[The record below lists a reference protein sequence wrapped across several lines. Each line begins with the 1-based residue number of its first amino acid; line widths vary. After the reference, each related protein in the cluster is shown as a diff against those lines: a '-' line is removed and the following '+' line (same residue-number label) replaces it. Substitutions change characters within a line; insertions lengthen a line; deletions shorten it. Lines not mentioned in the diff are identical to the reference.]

1 MDEYPTGGAQD
12 DNFDSLPIHDR
23 LDHKNWKARVSAYEQ
38 LAKVFRTAVDDSEY
52 RQYEGSLKKMAL
64 DSNAVAQE
72 SALTTIMQFVDN
84 APEASR
90 SMSSVVPAVV
100 EKCLSAARTGTKT
113 KAVELILLYV
123 EVDTPDPI
131 IENVIPGLD
140 AKLPKLVAATTNA
153 LTAIVRTYGT
163 KNINIKPVVKVL
175 PKLFGHS
182 DKNVRAEATALTIEI
197 YRWIGKAISPFLEDL
212 KPVQQKELNEAFEK
226 LPGGKATPERII
238 RSQRA
243 AVEAEAA
250 AADEDG
256 DEGDGGDG
264 DADEE
269 EAEPVDM
276 RDLVDPVDVN
286 AKMEGNFYDMLASKK
301 WQERK
306 EALDNLLPICKSI
319 KIADSGY
326 SQLVEA
332 LGKRMADTNINIVIV
347 AANCL
352 EGLALGMREDFNRYK
367 SSVVGLIMDRLKE
380 RKVNVIE
387 ALSGALN
394 ALYSTIPFSELLE
407 DTTANLAH
415 KNPQIRA
422 EVVKLQVYRLKN
434 IKVAPSKAEVKAC
447 CEKLMKT
454 FDDGDANV
462 REATAEA
469 LGTLMKC
476 CTEKLVTLFLEKLDS
491 VKMTKVKEYCEKAEV
506 KAKPA
511 PVAPPPKPAPA
522 KAAPAARA
530 PAKKAAPAAE
540 AAEPPKRKA
549 PALSSAKKPAAAA
562 ASAAGKPA
570 AAAATKKPV
579 AAAAA
584 VKAAPAAAA
593 AAASKAKDN
602 EPLRY
607 KFSSEDAAER
617 AAEFLGSDLIAEF
630 GDSAWKVRLA
640 AMERLYEMVDENPDF
655 ESELIIRVLAN
666 KPGWKESNFQVSAK
680 MYATFQLLAEK
691 SSTFSKACAA
701 LTVPAMVD
709 KMGDIKLKKPAG
721 ECLTAYAEA
730 LSLSFV
736 LSQSYDPLK
745 KLKAPKALADSLV
758 WVNQQLEDF
767 GIAGMQVRELIDF
780 LKFALGSANAA
791 VRTNA
796 ISCLGMLRRFIGP
809 SIRSFVEDC
818 NSSLLSS
825 IDAEFAKVA
834 DMAPPQVTK
843 GSAPS
848 EEAAGG
854 GGGGAAAGGGG
865 ADAAMEELFPRVDI
879 SPQLTSALLEECG
892 DANWKVRKE
901 GLDKIAGILEANK
914 RIKPNLGGLPA
925 ALKLRLADS
934 NKNLQIQTNEICASL
949 ATAMGKPF
957 ERYAKAL
964 CSNVA
969 SCLTDQKDAVRRSS
983 INALEAFATQ
993 CGMDCLVGSLATS
1006 LVTNSPA
1013 LRKDMLTWLVKHVAA
1028 EKEKGSTLPDL
1039 AALVPPLF
1047 QCLQDRSADVRKASQ
1062 AFLPLVIA
1070 SVGYDGV
1077 VAKTNDLKGA
1087 AKSTVM
1093 PIIEA
1098 AKPPPP
1104 PRPPAAPTAPKAPV
1118 LPSLPR
1124 LGAKPGARPAGAAA
1138 TGTASKLTRPVTPTI
1153 PSPTLQAASVATVAP
1168 VMDAQSTL
1176 SSLGGSSGGLIAPKS
1191 RLNVNIKKP
1200 IQGGGGGMSFMDSGM
1215 QSSSRMGPSSMDDD
1229 EEDMMTSRSNNFGM
1243 QQSRSMDRHQH
1254 QQQGME
1260 DVVVPS
1266 AQIKR
1271 LSVSGTGSSKEIN
1284 MDLIVTQI
1292 TSDDPPASIDAL
1304 KQLER
1309 ALQKSPEVIY
1319 SHLNELV
1326 NALTLQ
1332 VRLTFMGLEQQR
1344 GSSTTRVC
1352 KHLVNSLV
1360 SIFSNKDMA
1369 GRVDQDPLYSLLQ
1382 ELASRMLDKNLDR
1395 VESGQQLAKA
1405 LNVTMVKVLENSHR
1419 NATFGALLLILVR
1432 CAQPLRTMTE
1442 DAANQAKFGDLIMK
1456 CIWKL
1461 TKTIK
1466 ECVRNGT
1473 LRPNGLLADLN
1484 DFLVAIPPPDWK
1496 RRAQE
1501 GIPLG
1506 DMPLRTVKTV
1516 LVELSSGMGDDVFNH
1531 MELIDDPAKS
1541 AIQQYLVHMTGSK
1554 KRPISQVVNPASQP
1568 MPGNGG
1574 RDRLSVMGSPQQPLS
1589 PRFSQYQPGHP
1600 GMLSPRSAH
1609 MSAMGVNMGGGG
1621 GGPSAPSP
1629 PLGMGGA
1636 DVRMSMSMPSAGG
1649 LSGYGHLGGLGGGGG
1664 GSGGFGYGAGAPG
1677 PPMGSGFSMPPT
1689 SVGSSFGQFSH
1700 SHGHGHIPAMAPV
1713 APSPSLMQ
1721 SSLGM
1726 PTSSPASSALS
1737 ATATTTAT
1745 TTAAAAVSSPASS
1758 GPEGGV
1764 GPGSSRS
1771 GSPSEAELNGR
1782 LTDIFT
1788 KIGTREDTKQ
1798 GIQDLYF
1805 FQKMY
1810 PEMQSKVNA
1819 QLAKTGTFFQSY
1831 IRRGLA
1837 NLDAEAAMATTG
1849 AGGVGSAAPGAG
1861 APAGT
1866 GSTTGGTMGSTGAS
1880 ATTGPGGIQAS
1891 SSGVGGGMGGLG
1903 SPMTRHR
1910 ELLDA
1915 AAARRRES
1923 MAVSSESTGTNG
1935 TTASSGDPADTYK
1948 DRLARLQQMF
1958 GYARSSPE
1966 HRASTLM
1973 TTSPMAGGSLASG
1986 VFGSNA
1992 GGAGTTPT
2000 SGGGATPATTAAAA
2014 ATGGGGASG
2023 SAGGFSSRQQQEL
2036 EMQQHQLQQQQ
2047 ILSQHARSRPV
2058 SMYSQFG
2065 GASGAHHHN
2074 GMGMGGGGGVSG
2086 GSVDLGNVSM
2096 MNQQQ
2101 LQQQQLEFELQQQ
2114 QEREHA
2120 AARERAQTV
2129 AVMKERLARM
2139 KSQTQTSSQA
2149 ALQQFHQQQAQQH
2162 GRGQSQYF

>member
-1 MDEYPTGGAQD
+1 MDEYPSGGAQD
-12 DNFDSLPIHDR
+12 DNFDSLPIQDR

-38 LAKVFRTAVDDSEY
+38 LAKVFRTTVDDSEF

-131 IENVIPGLD
+131 IESVLPGLD

-163 KNINIKPVVKVL
+163 KNINIKPLVKVL

-226 LPGGKATPERII
+226 LPDGKAVPERII

-243 AVEAEAA
+243 AMEVEA
-250 AADEDG
+250 ADDG
-256 DEGDGGDG
+256 DGDDGDGGNG

-286 AKMEGNFYDMLASKK
+286 AKMEGNFYDLLASKK

-319 KIADSGY
+319 KIVDSGY
-326 SQLVEA
+326 SQLIEA

-352 EGLALGMREDFNRYK
+352 EGLALGMRDDFNRYK
-367 SSVVGLIMDRLKE
+367 SSVVGSIMDRLKE

-394 ALYSTIPFSELLE
+394 AIYSTIPFGELLE

-422 EVVKLQVYRLKN
+422 EVVKLQVYRLKH
-434 IKVAPSKAEVKAC
+434 IKIAPTKVEVKNC

-476 CTEKLVTLFLEKLDS
+476 CSEKVVSVFLEKLDS

-522 KAAPAARA
+522 KAPAA
-530 PAKKAAPAAE
+530 AARPV
-540 AAEPPKRKA
+540 
-549 PALSSAKKPAAAA
+549 AKKPAAAA
-562 ASAAGKPA
+562 EVKSEMEPPKRKPPVLSSAKKPVGAAATPA
-570 AAAATKKPV
+570 AAAKPSAAAAVAKKPV
-579 AAAAA
+579 ASAAK
-584 VKAAPAAAA
+584 VAPV

-607 KFSSEDAAER
+607 KFSSEDAPEQ
-617 AAEFLGSDLIAEF
+617 AAEFLGSGLIAEF

-640 AMERLYEMVDENPDF
+640 AMERLYEMVEANPDY

-701 LTVPAMVD
+701 LTIPAMVD

-721 ECLTAYAEA
+721 DCLTAYAEV

-736 LSQSYDPLK
+736 LSQSYDPFK

-767 GIAGMQVRELIDF
+767 GIAGLQVRDLVDF
-780 LKFALGSANAA
+780 LKSSLGSANAA

-796 ISCLGMLRRFIGP
+796 VTCLGTLRRFIGP

-818 NSSLLSS
+818 NPSLLSS

-843 GSAPS
+843 GSVAS
-848 EEAAGG
+848 EDASGGAAGG
-854 GGGGAAAGGGG
+854 GGGSGG
-865 ADAAMEELFPRVDI
+865 AEAAMEELFPRVDI
-879 SPQLTSALLEECG
+879 SPQLTSTLLEECG

-934 NKNLQIQTNEICASL
+934 NKNLQSQTNEICASL

-957 ERYAKAL
+957 ERYAKVL

-969 SCLTDQKDAVRRSS
+969 SCLTDQKDAVRRSA

-993 CGMDCLVGSLATS
+993 CGMDCLVPSLATS

-1013 LRKDMLTWLVKHVAA
+1013 LRKDMLTWLVKHVEAT
-1028 EKEKGSTLPDL
+1028 KEKGSTLPDL

-1047 QCLQDRSADVRKASQ
+1047 QCLQDRSAEVRKASQ

-1070 SVGYDGV
+1070 SVGYDSV
-1077 VAKTNDLKGA
+1077 VSKTNDLKGA

-1104 PRPPAAPTAPKAPV
+1104 PRPPAAPVAPKAPV

-1124 LGAKPGARPAGAAA
+1124 LGAKPGARPTGAAA
-1138 TGTASKLTRPVTPTI
+1138 TGVSSKLARPATPTM
-1153 PSPTLQAASVATVAP
+1153 PSPTLQSASVSTVAP
-1168 VMDAQSTL
+1168 AMDSPSSL
-1176 SSLGGSSGGLIAPKS
+1176 PSLGGGASGGLVPPKS

-1200 IQGGGGGMSFMDSGM
+1200 IQGGGGGMNFMDSGM
-1215 QSSSRMGPSSMDDD
+1215 QSSSRVGPSSMDDD
-1229 EEDMMTSRSNNFGM
+1229 EDDSMMSRNNNFGM
-1243 QQSRSMDRHQH
+1243 QPPRSMDRHQH
-1254 QQQGME
+1254 HQPPME
-1260 DVVVPS
+1260 DIVVPS

-1271 LSVSGTGSSKEIN
+1271 LSVSGSGPSKEIN

-1309 ALQKSPEVIY
+1309 ALQKSPDVIY

-1332 VRLTFMGLEQQR
+1332 VRLTFTGLEQQR

-1369 GRVDQDPLYSLLQ
+1369 GRVEQDPLYSLLH

-1405 LNVTMVKVLENSHR
+1405 LNVTMVKVLENSNR

-1432 CAQPLRTMTE
+1432 CAQPLRAMTE

-1473 LRPNGLLADLN
+1473 LKPSGLLADLN
-1484 DFLVAIPPPDWK
+1484 DFLVAIPPPEWK

-1501 GIPLG
+1501 NIPLS

-1531 MELIDDPAKS
+1531 MDLIEDPAKS

-1554 KRPISQVVNPASQP
+1554 KRPISQVVNPSSQP

-1600 GMLSPRSAH
+1600 GVLSPRSAH
-1609 MSAMGVNMGGGG
+1609 MAAMGVGMGS
-1621 GGPSAPSP
+1621 GPSAPSP
-1629 PLGMGGA
+1629 PLGMGA
-1636 DVRMSMSMPSAGG
+1636 DVRMSMSASPATG
-1649 LSGYGHLGGLGGGGG
+1649 LSGYGHLGGIGGGV
-1664 GSGGFGYGAGAPG
+1664 GYGAGAPG
-1677 PPMGSGFSMPPT
+1677 PMMGSGFSMPTT
-1689 SVGSSFGQFSH
+1689 SVASSFGQFSH
-1700 SHGHGHIPAMAPV
+1700 SHASASIPALAQ
-1713 APSPSLMQ
+1713 ASPSLMQ
-1721 SSLGM
+1721 PTPGM
-1726 PTSSPASSALS
+1726 STLTTSSPMSSAGS
-1737 ATATTTAT
+1737 TAATTT
-1745 TTAAAAVSSPASS
+1745 
-1758 GPEGGV
+1758 GPDGGA
-1764 GPGSSRS
+1764 GAGSSRS

-1810 PEMQSKVNA
+1810 PEMQPKVNA

-1837 NLDAEAAMATTG
+1837 NLDAEAALATSGGIMAAGSASGAGAAAATG
-1849 AGGVGSAAPGAG
+1849 AGASGS
-1861 APAGT
+1861 
-1866 GSTTGGTMGSTGAS
+1866 AS
-1880 ATTGPGGIQAS
+1880 ATASTTAGGNPAS
-1891 SSGVGGGMGGLG
+1891 AGASTGGMGGLG
-1903 SPMTRHR
+1903 SPMSRHR

-1923 MAVSSESTGTNG
+1923 MAISESAGTNG
-1935 TTASSGDPADTYK
+1935 SNSSGSSDPAESYK

-1973 TTSPMAGGSLASG
+1973 TTSPLAGGSLASG
-1986 VFGSNA
+1986 TFGNNAAA
-1992 GGAGTTPT
+1992 GGAGVPATAATSAAA
-2000 SGGGATPATTAAAA
+2000 SGGAA
-2014 ATGGGGASG
+2014 GGGAS
-2023 SAGGFSSRQQQEL
+2023 SATSRQQEL

-2058 SMYSQFG
+2058 SMYSQYG
-2065 GASGAHHHN
+2065 GAGGAHHN
-2074 GMGMGGGGGVSG
+2074 GMSLGGGG

-2096 MNQQQ
+2096 INQQQ

-2139 KSQTQTSSQA
+2139 KSQTQSSSQA

-2162 GRGQSQYF
+2162 RGGTGQSQYF

>member
-1 MDEYPTGGAQD
+1 MDEFPSGGGQD
-12 DNFDSLPIHDR
+12 DNFDSLPIQDR

-38 LAKVFRTAVDDSEY
+38 LAKVFRTTVDDSEF
-52 RQYEGSLKKMAL
+52 RQYEGALKKMAL

-90 SMSSVVPAVV
+90 CTSTVIPAVV
-100 EKCLSAARTGTKT
+100 EKCLSAARTGTKA
-113 KAVELILLYV
+113 KALELILLCV
-123 EVDTPDPI
+123 EVDTPDPV
-131 IENVIPGLD
+131 IENVLPGLD
-140 AKLPKLVAATTNA
+140 ARLPKLVAATTNA

-163 KNINIKPVVKVL
+163 KNINIKPIVKVL

-226 LPGGKATPERII
+226 LPDTKATPERIL

-243 AVEAEAA
+243 AMEAEAA
-250 AADEDG
+250 NGGG
-256 DEGDGGDG
+256 DDDDAGDGGG
-264 DADEE
+264 DAAEEE

-286 AKMEGNFYDMLASKK
+286 AKMEGNFYELLASKK

-319 KIADSGY
+319 KIVDSGY
-326 SQLVEA
+326 SQLIEA

-347 AANCL
+347 AANCI
-352 EGLALGMREDFNRYK
+352 EGLANGMREDFNRYK

-394 ALYSTIPFSELLE
+394 AIYSTIPFSELLE
-407 DTTANLAH
+407 DTAANIAH

-422 EVVKLQVYRLKN
+422 EVIKLQVHRLKN
-434 IKVAPSKAEVKAC
+434 IKIAPSKVEVKTC
-447 CEKLMKT
+447 CEKLVKS

-476 CTEKLVTLFLEKLDS
+476 CGEKIVTVFLEKLDT

-506 KAKPA
+506 KAKAA

-530 PAKKAAPAAE
+530 PAKKPAPAAE
-540 AAEPPKRKA
+540 EKLDQMEPPKRK
-549 PALSSAKKPAAAA
+549 PPVLSSARKAPGTAAASAAKPAAPAAAPAAAA
-562 ASAAGKPA
+562 AKKPTPA
-570 AAAATKKPV
+570 AAAA
-579 AAAAA
+579 A
-584 VKAAPAAAA
+584 KATPA

-607 KFSSEDAAER
+607 KFSAEEAPER

-630 GDSAWKVRLA
+630 ADSAWKVRLA
-640 AMERLYEMVDENPDF
+640 AVERLYEMVEGNPDY
-655 ESELIIRVLAN
+655 EAELIIRVLAN

-680 MYATFQLLAEK
+680 MYGIFQLLAEK
-691 SSTFSKACAA
+691 SSTFSKGCAA
-701 LTVPAMVD
+701 LTVPAMID
-709 KMGDIKLKKPAG
+709 KMGDIKLKKPAA

-736 LSQSYDPLK
+736 LSQAYEPLK
-745 KLKAPKALADSLV
+745 KLKAPKALADSLA
-758 WVNQQLEDF
+758 WINQQLEDF
-767 GIAGMQVRELIDF
+767 GIARLQIRELIDF

-796 ISCLGMLRRFIGP
+796 VTCLGTLRRFVGP
-809 SIRSFVEDC
+809 T
-818 NSSLLSS
+818 S

-834 DMAPPQVTK
+834 DMGPPQVTK
-843 GSAPS
+843 GLAAAEDAGGAGAGSAS
-848 EEAAGG
+848 SGG
-854 GGGGAAAGGGG
+854 GGGGASAE
-865 ADAAMEELFPRVDI
+865 AAMEELFPRVDI

-901 GLDKIAGILEANK
+901 GLDKIAAILAANQ

-957 ERYAKAL
+957 ERYAKVL

-993 CGMDCLVGSLATS
+993 CGMDCLIPSLATS

-1013 LRKDMLTWLVKHVAA
+1013 LRKDMLTWLAKHVEAD
-1028 EKEKGSTLPDL
+1028 KEKGTAIADL
-1039 AALVPPLF
+1039 APLAPPLL
-1047 QCLQDRSADVRKASQ
+1047 QCLQDRSAEVRKAAQ

-1077 VAKTNDLKGA
+1077 LAKANELKGA

-1093 PIIEA
+1093 PILEA

-1104 PRPPAAPTAPKAPV
+1104 PRPPSAAAAPKAPV

-1124 LGAKPGARPAGAAA
+1124 LGPKAGARPAASAAS
-1138 TGTASKLTRPVTPTI
+1138 GPASKLNRPTTPTQ
-1153 PSPTLQAASVATVAP
+1153 PSPTLQSASVSTAP
-1168 VMDAQSTL
+1168 PVVDTPSSSSGL
-1176 SSLGGSSGGLIAPKS
+1176 PSLGGAGGSGLVPPKSS

-1200 IQGGGGGMSFMDSGM
+1200 IQGGGGGMSFMESGM
-1215 QSSSRMGPSSMDDD
+1215 QPPSRVSRLQDAQRMDED
-1229 EEDMMTSRSNNFGM
+1229 EEDMSSARGGGFGGGM
-1243 QQSRSMDRHQH
+1243 QRHAQP
-1254 QQQGME
+1254 QVE
-1260 DVVVPS
+1260 DIVVPS

-1271 LSVSGTGSSKEIN
+1271 LSVSGTSATKEIN

-1292 TSDDPPASIDAL
+1292 TSEDPLVSIDAL

-1309 ALQKSPEVIY
+1309 ALQKSPDVIY
-1319 SHLNELV
+1319 PHLNELV

-1332 VRLTFMGLEQQR
+1332 VRLTFTRLDQR

-1360 SIFSNKDMA
+1360 SIFSNKEMA
-1369 GRVDQDPLYSLLQ
+1369 GKVDQDPLYSLLH

-1405 LNVTMVKVLENSHR
+1405 LNVTMVKVLENSNR
-1419 NATFGALLLILVR
+1419 NSTFGALLLILVR
-1432 CAQPLRTMTE
+1432 CAQPLRSTTSSME
-1442 DAANQAKFGDLIMK
+1442 EVANQAKFGDLIMK

-1466 ECVRNGT
+1466 ECVKNGS
-1473 LRPNGLLADLN
+1473 LRPSGLLADLN
-1484 DFLVAIPPPDWK
+1484 DFLVSIPPPEWK

-1501 GIPLG
+1501 NIPLG

-1516 LVELSSGMGDDVFNH
+1516 LVELSSGMGDEVFNH
-1531 MELIDDPAKS
+1531 MDLIEDPAKS

-1568 MPGNGG
+1568 LPSNSG
-1574 RDRLSVMGSPQQPLS
+1574 RDPHRLSVMGGSPQQPLS
-1589 PRFSQYQPGHP
+1589 PRFSQQLHYQHHTMSGHQPGS
-1600 GMLSPRSAH
+1600 MLSPRTAH
-1609 MSAMGVNMGGGG
+1609 LTATGINTTTSV
-1621 GGPSAPSP
+1621 PSP
-1629 PLGMGGA
+1629 PLGGG
-1636 DVRMSMSMPSAGG
+1636 M
-1649 LSGYGHLGGLGGGGG
+1649 
-1664 GSGGFGYGAGAPG
+1664 
-1677 PPMGSGFSMPPT
+1677 
-1689 SVGSSFGQFSH
+1689 SSFGHLSGNGIGGTNNIG
-1700 SHGHGHIPAMAPV
+1700 SLPV
-1713 APSPSLMQ
+1713 VS
-1721 SSLGM
+1721 
-1726 PTSSPASSALS
+1726 SSPQ
-1737 ATATTTAT
+1737 
-1745 TTAAAAVSSPASS
+1745 TTAATVVSAATSGGSSPLVTATASAAD
-1758 GPEGGV
+1758 
-1764 GPGSSRS
+1764 GSNGNANG
-1771 GSPSEAELNGR
+1771 GSPSEAELNSR

-1810 PEMQSKVNA
+1810 PEMQPKVNA

-1837 NLDAEAAMATTG
+1837 NLEAEAALATSGG
-1849 AGGVGSAAPGAG
+1849 AVPGGGGGSTSTTTASTMSSGSAGLG
-1861 APAGT
+1861 L
-1866 GSTTGGTMGSTGAS
+1866 
-1880 ATTGPGGIQAS
+1880 
-1891 SSGVGGGMGGLG
+1891 SGVGAGGMGGLG
-1903 SPMTRHR
+1903 SPLARHR

-1915 AAARRRES
+1915 AARRRES
-1923 MAVSSESTGTNG
+1923 MALSASGDSTTTTPTTTTAAGGSSANG
-1935 TTASSGDPADTYK
+1935 TTSSDPAESYK

-1958 GYARSSPE
+1958 GYTRSSPE
-1966 HRASTLM
+1966 HRASTLL
-1973 TTSPMAGGSLASG
+1973 TTSPLAGGSLSSG
-1986 VFGSNA
+1986 VFAGSTGGLTAA
-1992 GGAGTTPT
+1992 GGAG
-2000 SGGGATPATTAAAA
+2000 AAAA
-2014 ATGGGGASG
+2014 VGGGL
-2023 SAGGFSSRQQQEL
+2023 SARQQQEL
-2036 EMQQHQLQQQQ
+2036 DMQQHQLQQQQ

-2058 SMYSQFG
+2058 SMYSQY
-2065 GASGAHHHN
+2065 GAGVLGNGVAGAA
-2074 GMGMGGGGGVSG
+2074 GSAGVG
-2086 GSVDLGNVSM
+2086 ADLGNVSM
-2096 MNQQQ
+2096 INHQQ

-2129 AVMKERLARM
+2129 ALMKERLARM
-2139 KSQTQTSSQA
+2139 KSQTQSSMSSLSSSSSSSSTSQA
-2149 ALQQFHQQQAQQH
+2149 TLQQFHQQQAQQQ
-2162 GRGQSQYF
+2162 GRGNAGQQYF